1 MAIKA
6 VLHPDSQVA
15 GWVSALT
22 NLVTFLQKAV
32 VIINLAE
39 IIQLLFEVLALLQ
52 LDIAIFMVHRP

>member
-15 GWVSALT
+15 GWVLALT

-32 VIINLAE
+32 VIIKLAE

-52 LDIAIFMVHRP
+52 LDIAIFMVHRL